1 MGNPS
6 LGREPGQV
14 IEPSRLGRW
23 LLAGVLLTTYLP
35 MQVVIAVPFV
45 ITLITAQGDITLDN
59 IDRLL
64 NSDALL
70 WVTLLSAALA
80 ALLTIIV
87 AVAWPA
93 LWERL
98 TSRDVPPAEWMAW
111 RRPRHIPLWLVPVIT
126 LPMLVLIGIVVV
138 MEFGPAEIEIQM
150 QLFSTPALQAASL
163 ITVSTVVPV
172 AEELIF
178 RGALYNALLP
188 RPRAGTPGWQ
198 RHIVPFVVSAL
209 MFGAVHL
216 LAGFQTAAALI
227 QIALLSLY
235 LSALRA
241 LSGSVKTSIVGHLVW
256 NLTAAIGLI
265 VANMV
270 GTI

>member
-1 MGNPS
+1 MAHQELVGDLP
-6 LGREPGQV
+6 LGGEPGQAA
-14 IEPSRLGRW
+14 EPSRLGRW

-35 MQVVIAVPFV
+35 MQVVIAVPFM

-64 NSDALL
+64 TSDALL

-87 AVAWPA
+87 TVAWPV

-98 TSRDVPPAEWMAW
+98 TSRDVPPAEWVAW
-111 RRPRHIPLWLVPVIT
+111 RRPRRIPLWLVPVIT
-126 LPMLVLIGIVVV
+126 LPM
-138 MEFGPAEIEIQM
+138 
-150 QLFSTPALQAASL
+150 LFSTPALQAASL

-188 RPRAGTPGWQ
+188 PPRAGTPSWQ

-209 MFGAVHL
+209 VFGAVHL

-241 LSGSVKTSIVGHLVW
+241 LSGSVKTSIMGHLVW

-265 VANMV
+265 VVNMT